1 MVIKRRGKLP
11 TKLNIAE
18 MIQLANEYTEEEN
31 GKPKYTLRVLCEKW
45 GITKKTLLKYLDI
58 VEQQV

>member
-1 MVIKRRGKLP
+1 
-11 TKLNIAE
+11 
-18 MIQLANEYTEEEN
+18 MIQLANEYSEEEN
-31 GKPKYTLRVLCEKW
+31 GRPKYTLRVLCEKW